1 MTKSNLFKDITK
13 DLTVLCVDDE
23 ALAREYLS
31 LKLKRSF
38 REVYTAD
45 DGQTGLDAF
54 REHKPDI
61 IITDNRMAYMDGIEM
76 IMRIRDEDPE
86 VPIILTTAY
95 TEKDSLVDAINCNVN
110 QFLSKPIDARLLE
123 KAIEK
128 SLQPIINARLQEKT
142 MKQEIELL
150 KYREKYHSHQEN
162 NAFKKELSLI
172 LNDYFLQKFEMK
184 NKYGEEYGIFMNI
197 LYKPLDILSGDI
209 YSIRRL
215 PDGTTFVFLADSM
228 GKGLSA
234 SVTSIL
240 TTSYMNHIIDTEGL
254 EITSSLSNII
264 SSFSRYIK
272 GILLD
277 DEILSINFLKIDF
290 ENETMEYANFSSPP
304 IYIKDRNGDVKSIKC
319 NNPPLTK
326 YVSDF
331 ETDTCDIADIKGILA
346 LTDGLYEC
354 TTKSGDTVME
364 KVKDFYSKNLMK
376 TDFHN
381 DINKIINEP
390 EDDVSC
396 IHIIKLDKCKEC
408 EEYDFEASLQ
418 NVGKAIEWVEK
429 YLVGNQLDIEDTS
442 MLTLAFTELVMNAFE
457 HSIMELDNRSKYRM
471 INDGKYDE
479 YINSA
484 KSDKKIYVK
493 LGISRMMGKRYV
505 FIKITDEGTGF
516 DPHSLK
522 IWMYDKD
529 QVDGKGVKISR
540 RIIDEIYYS
549 ADGREAIIIRVL
561 ED

>member
-1 MTKSNLFKDITK
+1 MSKSNLFRDITQ
-13 DLTVLCVDDE
+13 DLTVLCIDDE

-38 REVYTAD
+38 KEVYTAD
-45 DGQTGLDAF
+45 DGQTGLEAF
-54 REHKPDI
+54 RKYKPDL

-76 IMRIRDEDPE
+76 IMRIRDEDSE

-95 TEKDSLVDAINCNVN
+95 TEKDALVDAINCNVN

-123 KAIEK
+123 KSIEK

-172 LNDYFLQKFEMK
+172 VNDYFLQKFEIK
-184 NKYGEEYGIFMNI
+184 NKFGNEYGVYTNI

-209 YSIRRL
+209 YSIRKL
-215 PDGTTFVFLADSM
+215 PDGSTFIFLADSM

-240 TTSYMNHIIDTEGL
+240 TTSYMNHIIDNDVIESTSCL
-254 EITSSLSNII
+254 NMIITA
-264 SSFSRYIK
+264 FSKYIK
-272 GILLD
+272 SILLD
-277 DEILSINFLKIDF
+277 DEILSIHLIKLDF
-290 ENETMEYANFSSPP
+290 VNEKMEYANFSSPP
-304 IYIKDRNGDVKSIKC
+304 LYLKSVSDEVSRIKC

-326 YVSDF
+326 YSTDYVIDTMDISDIVS
-331 ETDTCDIADIKGILA
+331 ILV

-354 TTKSGDTVME
+354 TTKDGGMFME
-364 KVKDFYSKNLMK
+364 NIEGFYSRNLMK

-381 DINKIINEP
+381 SINDFINDP

-396 IHIIKLDKCKEC
+396 IHILKMNNSDPCDNTKFK
-408 EEYDFEASLQ
+408 ASLK
-418 NVGKAIEWVEK
+418 NVGKSIEWVED
-429 YLVGNQLDIEDTS
+429 YLNKNGMDIEDKS

-457 HSIMELDNRSKYRM
+457 HSIMKLDNRSKYRM
-471 INDGKYDE
+471 INKGEYDD

-484 KSDKKIYVK
+484 ESEKNIYVDIGIK
-493 LGISRMMGKRYV
+493 DLLGKKYL
-505 FIKITDEGTGF
+505 FIRIKDEGDGF
-516 DPHSLK
+516 NPHALK
-522 IWMYDKD
+522 TWMYDKD
-529 QVDGKGVKISR
+529 QIDGKGVKISR

-549 ADGREAIIIRVL
+549 ADGREATIIRVL
-561 ED
+561 EN